1 MVKKLNTVVSLVCG
15 LSLLG
20 HFLTMTYSMMTGWY
34 DFNLCK
40 KLAHTTAISVSV
52 HVILVLIILFFLHDG
67 SSYGAY
73 KSRNI
78 GTIVQR
84 ASGLL
89 MIIFVH
95 FHVTNYGFIMS
106 HAAFQMD
113 ERIRICLMETI
124 FFVSVFAHLASSF
137 SKAFITLGI
146 LTDIKKVKIL
156 DKIIGIFS
164 LVCMQ
169 KMCGACG
176 MVICGK
182 PALACDTFLNEIKGD
197 ILVLE
202 PLFKFTVRSDLK
214 VDRSIIQEHLLDA
227 GMYDERRELEDKKV
241 HEHCYQVSKCLKCG
255 LCLEVCP
262 NYVGGPNFYG
272 ASLANDAYI
281 LYAEKGDRSKEIKR
295 NYKEHF
301 SKGCSKSLACVDVCP
316 MGINTVASMAKMNR

>member
-1 MVKKLNTVVSLVCG
+1 MIVRIKRQDEKDSKPYWQEFQYNGDKNVSIAHVLDALNYDDDLIDV
-15 LSLLG
+15 
-20 HFLTMTYSMMTGWY
+20 TG
-34 DFNLCK
+34 
-40 KLAHTTAISVSV
+40 
-52 HVILVLIILFFLHDG
+52 
-67 SSYGAY
+67 
-73 KSRNI
+73 
-78 GTIVQR
+78 
-84 ASGLL
+84 AS
-89 MIIFVH
+89 
-95 FHVTNYGFIMS
+95 
-106 HAAFQMD
+106 AR
-113 ERIRICLMETI
+113 RIRWEC
-124 FFVSVFAHLASSF
+124 S
-137 SKAFITLGI
+137 
-146 LTDIKKVKIL
+146 
-156 DKIIGIFS
+156 
-164 LVCMQ
+164 CMQ

-197 ILVLE
+197 VLVLE
-202 PLFKFTVRSDLK
+202 PLSKFTVISDLK

-241 HEHCYQVSKCLKCG
+241 HEHCYQASKCLKCG

-272 ASLANDAYI
+272 ASIANDAYI